1 MQRASDELFSG
12 SVFACDEDASR
23 CCRDFFNLLHQR
35 AHHGTLAD
43 DLEGRVDGLAQP
55 SVLLLEIEIRERI
68 AQHHENPICI
78 ERFLQNL
85 VRAGLSCLNRGA
97 NCGVATNHH
106 NEGRWI
112 ELADTLE
119 RLHAVHAGHFDV
131 EEHEMGTPLLKL
143 GDAVRRA
150 GNSVNVVSL
159 VLEQLAERRTNA
171 LLVINDQYT
180 PAQRTLLYRV
190 ILPLAIRTSVM

>member
-12 SVFACDEDASR
+12 SVAGLDDGAGR
-23 CCRDFFNLLHQR
+23 CCRSFFNLLHQR
-35 AHHGTLAD
+35 AHHGALAD

-106 NEGRWI
+106 NEGRRI
-112 ELADTLE
+112 ELADSL
-119 RLHAVHAGHFDV
+119 RS
-131 EEHEMGTPLLKL
+131 EEHTSELQSLAYLVCRLL
-143 GDAVRRA
+143 
-150 GNSVNVVSL
+150 
-159 VLEQLAERRTNA
+159 LEKKKKY
-171 LLVINDQYT
+171 LLSDHCAYV
-180 PAQRTLLYRV
+180 
-190 ILPLAIRTSVM
+190 